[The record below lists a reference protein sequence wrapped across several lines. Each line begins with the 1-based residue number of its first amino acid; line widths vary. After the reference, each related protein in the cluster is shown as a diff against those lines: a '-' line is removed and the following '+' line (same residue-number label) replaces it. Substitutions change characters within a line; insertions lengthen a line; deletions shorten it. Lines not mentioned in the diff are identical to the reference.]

1 MGLAGFSHDFGAVTG
16 QRSLLSELFD
26 AFASSPIDFVSA
38 AVLMLSP
45 SLPILASLPTE
56 RTKLRTR
63 FSSQSV
69 VIARELLMRAT
80 EVEGATK
87 RDDKSI
93 LGLLSTT
100 FIFDLPHIVDHS
112 RSQGSDGGDGI
123 PDVRRRSGFSGKR

>member
-1 MGLAGFSHDFGAVTG
+1 MGLAGFSHDFGAATG
-16 QRSLLSELFD
+16 QRSLLRDLFD

-69 VIARELLMRAT
+69 VIARELLMRAA
-80 EVEGATK
+80 EVEGSTK

-100 FIFDLPHIVDHS
+100 FICDRPHIVDRS
-112 RSQGSDGGDGI
+112 RSQGTNGGDGF
-123 PDVRRRSGFSGKR
+123 PDV